1 MPADYGDVLGEDR
14 KDELSEKIM
23 QIIVVDK
30 KYRDR
35 TYSAS
40 QLAYDTGTNTRYISA
55 VMADRFHINYN
66 GYVNTLRINE
76 AMTLLADERYRDT
89 SVEKIGEMVGFANRQ
104 SFYAS
109 FFRIN
114 KITPREY
121 KLKQFSKRAA
131 KRPLNGENAM
141 PPISEGVIPVAAISE

>member
-1 MPADYGDVLGEDR
+1 MGKYGISEVKKMPADYGDVLGEDR

-35 TYSAS
+35 NYSAS
-40 QLAYDTGTNTRYISA
+40 QLAYDTGTNSRYITA
-55 VMADRFHINYN
+55 VMAERFHINYN

-109 FFRIN
+109 FFRFQN
-114 KITPREY
+114 ITPREY
-121 KLKQFSKRAA
+121 RLKHLRPIARKRAR
-131 KRPLNGENAM
+131 KNKWE
-141 PPISEGVIPVAAISE
+141 SK

>member
-23 QIIVVDK
+23 QIIVMDK

-40 QLAYDTGTNTRYISA
+40 QLAYDTGTNSRYLRA

-109 FFRIN
+109 FFRFQN
-114 KITPREY
+114 TTPREY
-121 KLKQFSKRAA
+121 RLQHLRPIARKRV
-131 KRPLNGENAM
+131 KNKKNKWGSSL
-141 PPISEGVIPVAAISE
+141 